1 MVLIDSSS
9 ISHGEKLQ
17 NHLTSSSSSLYIH
30 PTCSLLLLHIVNASN
45 LESNWY
51 DIYKKKELLLLAS
64 PKSPER
70 LMICFWQTKQY
81 YYCYYNVYSQFLHS
95 RSTKSSFVIS
105 RERQRQSHQHST
117 KPKKKPF
124 FSFFLF
130 LFLSLLSANTH
141 TQVFSCTIQ
150 NSIFPSNIPY

>member
-17 NHLTSSSSSLYIH
+17 NHLTSSSSLYIH

-51 DIYKKKELLLLAS
+51 DIHKKKELLLLAS

-105 RERQRQSHQHST
+105 RESGSRIST
-117 KPKKKPF
+117 RPNQKKTF

-141 TQVFSCTIQ
+141 TQVFSCIIQ

>member
-17 NHLTSSSSSLYIH
+17 NHLTSSSSLYIH

-51 DIYKKKELLLLAS
+51 DIHKKKELLLLAS

-105 RERQRQSHQHST
+105 RESGSRIST
-117 KPKKKPF
+117 RPNPKKNLFSLF
-124 FSFFLF
+124 FYFFF
-130 LFLSLLSANTH
+130 FRYYQPTH
-141 TQVFSCTIQ
+141 THKSFLV
-150 NSIFPSNIPY
+150 